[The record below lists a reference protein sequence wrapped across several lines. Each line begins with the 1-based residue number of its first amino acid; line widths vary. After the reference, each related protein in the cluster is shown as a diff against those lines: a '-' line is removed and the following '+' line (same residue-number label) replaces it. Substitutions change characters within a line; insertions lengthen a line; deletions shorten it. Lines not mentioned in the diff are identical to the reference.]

1 MKDSKEP
8 IVLTGKTLVT
18 GALAEI
24 FPSRE
29 LVQRNAKVGDMKLW
43 CHLKPGARVWSGQFR
58 SAIFD
63 GKKWRTFRLNVVAD
77 SDVRY
82 DTFDERPIKARR
94 CFDAITQLKGQ
105 TARIREDGTWGCNFT
120 MKAPELAAA
129 RVATPAAAEPVV
141 KPGETRT
148 DAAPVVKP
156 VETRTDAAPVV
167 KPAETRTDATP
178 VVKPAG
184 TTTDAATVA
193 KPLTSSAE
201 GTEAPATV
209 TVTVTVTTSAP
220 AAAAKTSQVPPTGT
234 FAKQRTPRRKQKVNP
249 DQLTLF

>member
-82 DTFDERPIKARR
+82 DSFDERPIKARR
-94 CFDAITQLKGQ
+94 CFDAIAQLKDQ
-105 TARIREDGTWGCNFT
+105 TARVRADGTWGCNLT
-120 MKAPELAAA
+120 MKATAPAAKP
-129 RVATPAAAEPVV
+129 VATTKAAE
-141 KPGETRT
+141 
-148 DAAPVVKP
+148 PVVKP
-156 VETRTDAAPVV
+156 VETRTDAAPVA
-167 KPAETRTDATP
+167 KPVETW
-178 VVKPAG
+178 
-184 TTTDAATVA
+184 TDAATVA
-193 KPLTSSAE
+193 KPLAASAPE
-201 GTEAPATV
+201 NTEAPATV
-209 TVTVTVTTSAP
+209 TVTVTVTNSAP
-220 AAAAKTSQVPPTGT
+220 AVAARTAQVPATGT
-234 FAKQRTPRRKQKVNP
+234 LSKPRTRRRKQKVHP

>member
-8 IVLTGKTLVT
+8 IVLTGRTLVT

-82 DTFDERPIKARR
+82 DSFDERPIKARR
-94 CFDAITQLKGQ
+94 CFDAIAQLKNQ
-105 TARIREDGTWGCNFT
+105 TARVRADGTWGCNFT
-120 MKAPELAAA
+120 MKAPALAAKPE
-129 RVATPAAAEPVV
+129 TTAA
-141 KPGETRT
+141 
-148 DAAPVVKP
+148 AAPVVKP
-156 VETRTDAAPVV
+156 VETKTDVAP
-167 KPAETRTDATP
+167 
-178 VVKPAG
+178 
-184 TTTDAATVA
+184 VA
-193 KPLTSSAE
+193 KPLASSAPE
-201 GTEAPATV
+201 STEAPATV

-220 AAAAKTSQVPPTGT
+220 AVAAKTAQVPPTGT
-234 FAKQRTPRRKQKVNP
+234 FAKPRTRRRKQKVHP

>member
-8 IVLTGKTLVT
+8 IVLTGRTLVT
-18 GALAEI
+18 GSLAEI

-82 DTFDERPIKARR
+82 DSFDERPIKARR
-94 CFDAITQLKGQ
+94 CFDAIAQLKGQ

-120 MKAPELAAA
+120 MKAPA
-129 RVATPAAAEPVV
+129 PAAKPETRTAVAPVV
-141 KPGETRT
+141 KPADERT
-148 DAAPVVKP
+148 DAAPV
-156 VETRTDAAPVV
+156 
-167 KPAETRTDATP
+167 
-178 VVKPAG
+178 
-184 TTTDAATVA
+184 A
-193 KPLTSSAE
+193 KPLASSAPE
-201 GTEAPATV
+201 STEAPATV
-209 TVTVTVTTSAP
+209 TVTVTVTTTAP
-220 AAAAKTSQVPPTGT
+220 AAAARTAQVPAIGT
-234 FAKQRTPRRKQKVNP
+234 LAKPRTRRRKQKVNP

>member
-63 GKKWRTFRLNVVAD
+63 GKKWRTFRLNFVAD

-82 DTFDERPIKARR
+82 DSFDERPIKARR
-94 CFDAITQLKGQ
+94 CFDAIAQLKDQ
-105 TARIREDGTWGCNFT
+105 TARVRADGTWGCNFT
-120 MKAPELAAA
+120 MKAPAPAAKP
-129 RVATPAAAEPVV
+129 VATS
-141 KPGETRT
+141 K
-148 DAAPVVKP
+148 
-156 VETRTDAAPVV
+156 DAAPVV
-167 KPAETRTDATP
+167 KPAATRTDAAP
-178 VVKPAG
+178 
-184 TTTDAATVA
+184 VA
-193 KPLTSSAE
+193 KPLTSSDS
-201 GTEAPATV
+201 TEAPATV

-220 AAAAKTSQVPPTGT
+220 AVAAKTSQVPPTGT
-234 FAKQRTPRRKQKVNP
+234 FAKPRTRRRKQKVHP